1 MKKVVLAS
9 LLACAA
15 IASGLP
21 SAFAQQPVNLG
32 TQPSDQIQMP
42 PVEYAVYN
50 NAMTQT
56 DPAAKAAGLEA
67 YLTQFPQSAV
77 KVTVLETL
85 MSLYSSLN
93 NVPKTLDAADRI
105 LQADPSNLTALYA
118 EAVLHQAAA
127 DALTDAAAK
136 QAGLDTAASFAQK
149 TLAALAGTKPAAV
162 DDATFKTMQTNFTP
176 TLYSVIGEDARTK
189 KDMAAAIDAYNK
201 ELASVPV
208 AQTQSP
214 GLLLQDTY
222 NLALAYLGST
232 PPDYLDC
239 AFYAA
244 RFVTFAPEPYKTQYG
259 NTGKYCYKTFHGG
272 NDGYD
277 AILAAA
283 QANLNP
289 PAGLLASIKP
299 APTPAD
305 IINGVFASTPD
316 LGTLAPDDKEFILA
330 NGTPE
335 QVAKVWDIIKGKTQE
350 FPDVLV
356 IASTPTQVQVAISE
370 GAVQSKTAD
379 FTFNLAP
386 SEDIPEPKPTA
397 TPAQKLAYKKA
408 VAAAQTKAAAVA
420 AATAVG
426 NKVTLDGTYDSF
438 IPSPIMIMMSGGDV
452 VLAKPAAAKPAA
464 GAAHHTPAKKP

>member
-1 MKKVVLAS
+1 
-9 LLACAA
+9 
-15 IASGLP
+15 
-21 SAFAQQPVNLG
+21 
-32 TQPSDQIQMP
+32 MP
-42 PVEYAVYN
+42 DAEFQVYN
-50 NAMTQT
+50 NAATQT
-56 DPAAKAAGLEA
+56 DPKAQAAAYEQ
-67 YLTQFPQSAV
+67 YLTQFPQSSVKAAV
-77 KVTVLETL
+77 LATL
-85 MSLYSSLN
+85 VALYGN
-93 NVPKTLDAADRI
+93 PPIADAAKTLDAADRL
-105 LQADPSNLTALYA
+105 LQVDPNNVSALFA
-118 EAVLHQAAA
+118 EAFLHYSAAES
-127 DALTDAAAK
+127 LTDAAAK

-149 TLAALAGTKPAAV
+149 CLGALAGPAPATIPAAQ
-162 DDATFKTMQTNFTP
+162 FKTMQTNFTP
-176 TLYSVIGEDARTK
+176 TLYSIIGEDARLK
-189 KDMAAAIDAYNK
+189 KDMPTAIGAYTK

-208 AQTQSP
+208 AQTQAP
-214 GLLLQDTY
+214 GVLLQDTY

-244 RFVTFAPEPYKTQYG
+244 RFVTFAPQPYKTQYDG
-259 NTGKYCYKTFHGG
+259 TGKYCYKTFHGG

-289 PAGLLASIKP
+289 PAGLFASIKP

-330 NGTPE
+330 NGTPD

-356 IASTPTQVQVAISE
+356 IASTATQVQVAISE

-386 SEDIPEPKPTA
+386 PEDIPEPKPTA

-408 VAAAQTKAAAVA
+408 VTAAEKKAADIA

-438 IPSPIMIMMSGGDV
+438 TPSPIMIVMKDAEV
-452 VLAKPAAAKPAA
+452 VLPKATPKPAATV
-464 GAAHHTPAKKP
+464 HHTAPAKKQ